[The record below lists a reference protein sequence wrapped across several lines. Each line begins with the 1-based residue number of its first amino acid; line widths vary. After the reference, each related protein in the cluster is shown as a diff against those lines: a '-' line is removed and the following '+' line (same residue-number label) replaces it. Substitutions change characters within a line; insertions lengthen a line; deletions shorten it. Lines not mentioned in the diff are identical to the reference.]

1 MLDLLLRWSQPRRA
15 AALAVLALAA
25 WGAWEARGILRAKL
39 SRPAADV
46 GLSGSA
52 PEILQAKEKR
62 ESDAFVR
69 RYAALMVKLEEAR
82 QQGFEVSGLEAAAR
96 AALPLNRPDY
106 RATAVRKL
114 NEVEMAIPVR
124 RTADTPVGTAR
135 PEDVDESELPK
146 DIKPGRQ
153 RPRRGRR

>member
-1 MLDLLLRWSQPRRA
+1 MDLLLRWSQPRRA
-15 AALAVLALAA
+15 AALALAALAL

-39 SRPAADV
+39 ARPAADV

-62 ESDAFVR
+62 ESDAFIK
-69 RYAALMVKLEEAR
+69 RYTALMVRLEESR
-82 QQGFEVSGLEAAAR
+82 QQGFEVTGLEAAAR
-96 AALPLNRPDY
+96 ATLPLNRPDY

-124 RTADTPVGTAR
+124 KTGFVGTAG

-146 DIKPGRQ
+146 DIQ
-153 RPRRGRR
+153 AAPRRRRGTR

>member
-1 MLDLLLRWSQPRRA
+1 MDLLLRWSQPRRA
-15 AALAVLALAA
+15 AALAVIALVA

-39 SRPAADV
+39 TGPSADV

-62 ESDAFVR
+62 ASDAFVK
-69 RYAALMVKLEEAR
+69 RYTALMVRLEEAR

-96 AALPLNRPDY
+96 ATLPLNRPDF
-106 RATAVRKL
+106 RDTAVRKL

-124 RTADTPVGTAR
+124 RTADTPVGAAR
-135 PEDVDESELPK
+135 PEDVDESELTK
-146 DIKPGRQ
+146 DVQPAP
-153 RPRRGRR
+153 PRRRRGAR